1 MPTFEEALLYLSI
14 DYTDE
19 VVTANVKRALASAI
33 QLVRGCVGEDVELLL
48 PDDPRVKELV
58 FLYLDELYST
68 RGLTNKAIGS
78 QRRLI
83 GDLEWQLRLE
93 LRQAKEAAEA

>member
-1 MPTFEEALLYLSI
+1 MPTLEEALLYLSI
-14 DYTDE
+14 DYADE
-19 VVTANVKRALASAI
+19 VITANVQRALASAI
-33 QLVRGCVGEDVELLL
+33 QLVHGCVGEDVEAML
-48 PDDPRVKELV
+48 PGDSRVKELTL
-58 FLYLDELYST
+58 LYLDELYSI

-93 LRQAKEAAEA
+93 LRQAREAAGV